1 MMIERQEFATEHI
14 HVVKPLRISLNIT
27 WYLAACTIW
36 CTGNNC
42 TWNCSGNLL
51 IIDLVFMKWLTDG
64 DSLISDIFSV
74 SGKNLPLHGFFP
86 CGYSTRWQAG
96 HRTGVL
102 TLFYVLKSSHCNI
115 IKRVNIV
122 FGLQLNWICI
132 KAYEQRFFAKN
143 KNSNPIFKSCKN

>member
-36 CTGNNC
+36 CTGKNC

-74 SGKNLPLHGFFP
+74 SGRNLPLHGFSLVVTQHDDRP
-86 CGYSTRWQAG
+86 VVVLAS
-96 HRTGVL
+96 L
-102 TLFYVLKSSHCNI
+102 TLFYDFKSWHCNV
-115 IKRVNIV
+115 IKRVNSGF
-122 FGLQLNWICI
+122 FGIWKKRGGAL
-132 KAYEQRFFAKN
+132 KE
-143 KNSNPIFKSCKN
+143 